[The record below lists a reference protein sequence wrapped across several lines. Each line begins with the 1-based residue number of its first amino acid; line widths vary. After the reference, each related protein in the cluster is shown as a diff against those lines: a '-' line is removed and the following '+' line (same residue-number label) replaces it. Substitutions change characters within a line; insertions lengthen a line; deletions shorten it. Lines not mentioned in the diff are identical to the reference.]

1 MTHVSPREIIADAI
15 SGRAETDSI
24 HLRQADAVLTA
35 LADAGFALTVR
46 NRIAGVSIG
55 VPLQAIGKVDDLPF

>member
-1 MTHVSPREIIADAI
+1 MTHVSPREVIADAI

-46 NRIAGVSIG
+46 NRIAGGEGPGWPDAV
-55 VPLQAIGKVDDLPF
+55 ARA